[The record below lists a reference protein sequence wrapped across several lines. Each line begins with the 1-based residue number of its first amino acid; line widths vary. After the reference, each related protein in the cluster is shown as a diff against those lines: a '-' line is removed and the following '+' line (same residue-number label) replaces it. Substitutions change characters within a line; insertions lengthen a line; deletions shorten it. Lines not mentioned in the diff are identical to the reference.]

1 MTHIEAIEQIRDG
14 ITSLLAT
21 IGKDHEYYDTIADKN
36 ERLKP
41 RVCLDQIRTQVQI
54 LRAGAKLTEKA
65 KLFTICDKLLKL

>member
-21 IGKDHEYYDTIADKN
+21 IGKDHEYYDNIADKN

-41 RVCLDQIRTQVQI
+41 RVCLDQCRTYIQT
-54 LRAGAKLTEKA
+54 LRANSKLKDKM
-65 KLFTICDKLLKL
+65 KLFEICDKLLKL